1 MKKILAYICGII
13 FFFFLMAEGET
24 MKHILIQFA
33 MITITGT
40 YLVHYANR
48 RTV

>member
-1 MKKILAYICGII
+1 MKILAYICGLI
-13 FFFFLMAEGET
+13 FAFFLIVEGET
-24 MKHILIQFA
+24 LKHILIQLV
-33 MITITGT
+33 MITTTGT